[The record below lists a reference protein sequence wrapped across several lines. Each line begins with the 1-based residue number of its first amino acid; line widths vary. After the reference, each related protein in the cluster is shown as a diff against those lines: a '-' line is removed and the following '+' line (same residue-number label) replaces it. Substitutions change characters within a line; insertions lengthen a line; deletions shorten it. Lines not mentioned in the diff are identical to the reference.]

1 MAAGPTVILRGPS
14 QVPIDGLL
22 DCRVAILGYGNQ
34 GRAHAL
40 NLRDSGIDVI
50 VGARHHGAAEQDG
63 FPVCA
68 IAEATQAADL
78 VIMALPDEVHG
89 EVYRELVAPSLRNGT
104 VLGFIHGFSVRFGY
118 IEPPDSVGLV
128 MVAPK
133 GPGSLVRTR
142 FVEGSGV
149 PALMAIEREAP
160 LSRAMALGW
169 AAGIGAGR
177 TGVIETTF
185 GNEAETDLFGEQ
197 AIICGGLA
205 ALVRAAFETL
215 VSAGYPSELAYI
227 ECCHEVKQVADI
239 LHERGMAGMMEAISN
254 TAEHGA
260 YEAMDRIDDDHLRS
274 HLSAMLAE
282 VQDGSFARRFVE
294 EGRANLDERR
304 GVLASHDLDTIG
316 EGIRSLWR
324 PPAD

>member
-133 GPGSLVRTR
+133 GP
-142 FVEGSGV
+142 VE
-149 PALMAIEREAP
+149 PF
-160 LSRAMALGW
+160 
-169 AAGIGAGR
+169 
-177 TGVIETTF
+177 T
-185 GNEAETDLFGEQ
+185 
-197 AIICGGLA
+197 
-205 ALVRAAFETL
+205 
-215 VSAGYPSELAYI
+215 
-227 ECCHEVKQVADI
+227 
-239 LHERGMAGMMEAISN
+239 
-254 TAEHGA
+254 
-260 YEAMDRIDDDHLRS
+260 
-274 HLSAMLAE
+274 
-282 VQDGSFARRFVE
+282 
-294 EGRANLDERR
+294 
-304 GVLASHDLDTIG
+304 
-316 EGIRSLWR
+316 
-324 PPAD
+324 